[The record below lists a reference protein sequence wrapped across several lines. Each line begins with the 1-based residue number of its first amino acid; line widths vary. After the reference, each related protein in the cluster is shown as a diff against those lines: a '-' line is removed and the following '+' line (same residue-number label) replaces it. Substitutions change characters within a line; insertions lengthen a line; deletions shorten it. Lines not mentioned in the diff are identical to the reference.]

1 MSLPV
6 TALPVIKELITAA
19 ANYQMCKEHER
30 TQRMK
35 IESQLE
41 ACLATINKDHRS
53 FLRAMDDNKQ
63 FISRAY
69 DAAESLLVNPAIA
82 TNPNLLQAV
91 LMFLQNAHAEHS
103 IKFVAAVNAHASTPL
118 RIG

>member
-1 MSLPV
+1 MSVPV
-6 TALPVIKELITAA
+6 AALPVIKELITAA

-35 IESQLE
+35 IEAQLE
-41 ACLATINKDHRS
+41 ACLATINKDHRN

-69 DAAESLLVNPAIA
+69 DAAEVLLANPAIA